1 MQILLDIVHI
11 IVSLGL
17 LGAIVYFC
25 NRQLTRYCDAHPK
38 LKTRQRLIQVG
49 VALLLVMALIIAF
62 YDAERRATLLTINDI
77 IGSLALL
84 LAASYF
90 GNRQLVRYYD
100 DRPHL
105 KARQQL
111 IQIVILLVTVLLFI
125 LIITADSSDLRNEL
139 LGLYGIIVSAT
150 IALSSTTLVGN
161 ILAGIM
167 LKAIGSCR
175 PGHYITVGEHFGRI
189 SEMDLLHTELQTED
203 RDLTTLPNLYL
214 VTNPVRVM
222 RRSGTLLNVELS
234 LGYDVSRHEIE
245 EILIA
250 AALETE
256 LEKPFVQIRN
266 LGDYSITYRV
276 AGILKEDNRL
286 LEKRRELRA
295 RTLDSLHAAGIEIV
309 SPTFMNTR
317 AIREN
322 QTFVPAGR
330 HRKDESRNPSPDSVV
345 FDKAEKA
352 ESVEKLKETLN
363 ELQLQLQKVNE
374 SIASLSDDKAIAA
387 AQETATEI
395 EQRADRIRSLIERKE
410 QRIAKD

>member
-1 MQILLDIVHI
+1 MQSLLDLVHVVI
-11 IVSLGL
+11 SLGL
-17 LGAIVYFC
+17 LGAIIFFG
-25 NRQLTRYCDAHPK
+25 NRQLVRYCDGHPPLRK
-38 LKTRQRLIQVG
+38 RQRLIQVG
-49 VALLLVMALIIAF
+49 VSIVLIAALIIAF
-62 YDAERRATLLTINDI
+62 YDAERRATLLMINDI

-111 IQIVILLVTVLLFI
+111 FQIAILLVTVLLVI
-125 LIITADSSDLRNEL
+125 LIITADSAELRNEL
-139 LGLYGIIVSAT
+139 LALYGIIVSAT

-175 PGHYITVGEHFGRI
+175 PGNYITVGEHFGRI

-234 LGYDVSRHEIE
+234 LGYDVSRHVIE
-245 EILIA
+245 EILIEA
-250 AALETE
+250 AKETE

-317 AIREN
+317 AIREDRS
-322 QTFVPAGR
+322 FVPTSQP
-330 HRKDESRNPSPDSVV
+330 RKDDAHKPSPDSVV

-352 ESVEKLKETLN
+352 ESVEKLKATLN
-363 ELQLQLQKVNE
+363 ELQLQLQRINE
-374 SIASLSDDKAIAA
+374 SIANLTDEKAIAA
-387 AQETATEI
+387 ARETAAET
-395 EQRADRIRSLIERKE
+395 EQRADRIRALIERKE

>member
-1 MQILLDIVHI
+1 MMLDIVHI

-17 LGAIVYFC
+17 LGAIIYFG
-25 NRQLTRYCDAHPK
+25 NRQLIRYCDGHPK

-49 VALLLVMALIIAF
+49 VAVALIIALTIAF
-62 YDAERRATLLTINDI
+62 YDEERRATLLIINDI

-90 GNRQLVRYYD
+90 ANRQLVRYYD

-111 IQIVILLVTVLLFI
+111 FQIALLLGAVLLFI
-125 LIITADSSDLRNEL
+125 LIITIDSADLRQEL

-175 PGHYITVGEHFGRI
+175 PGNYITVGDHFGRI

-234 LGYDVSRHEIE
+234 LGYEVSRHEIE
-245 EILIA
+245 EILIEA
-250 AALETE
+250 AIETE

-309 SPTFMNTR
+309 SPSFMNTR
-317 AIREN
+317 AIQEN
-322 QTFVPAGR
+322 QTFVPTGR
-330 HRKDESRNPSPDSVV
+330 RRQEDSRNLSPDSVV

-352 ESVEKLKETLN
+352 ESVEKLRETLGD
-363 ELQLQLQKVNE
+363 LQLQLQKTNE
-374 SIASLSDDKAIAA
+374 SIADLDDEKAIAA
-387 AQETATEI
+387 AQETAAEI

-410 QRIAKD
+410 QRISKD